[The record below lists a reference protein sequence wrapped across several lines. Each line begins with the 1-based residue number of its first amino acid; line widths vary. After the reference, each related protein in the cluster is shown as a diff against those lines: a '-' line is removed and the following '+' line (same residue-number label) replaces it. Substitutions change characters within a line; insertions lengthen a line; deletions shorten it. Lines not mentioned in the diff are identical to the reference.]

1 MYSTV
6 RFHFGGIDSTPPSEG
21 TLSICTCRE
30 ASSLPVT
37 RVQIRAGTCPRTLA
51 AEGSVSA
58 PDVLRRVTVSVAC
71 LVAVFV
77 AIAWYVT
84 FSTSTFT
91 MSFLMMGSPT
101 QPLELA
107 LFFGLTTTMMVAMML
122 PAALPMIVAFHGM
135 TRLEGGRPVK
145 AADTVAT
152 AMFVAPYFM
161 VWGAFGVLALVALVA
176 LGLTGPMTGAL
187 VIAPAATLV
196 VAGVYQLTRPKEV
209 CLVNCQSPMAFVMRH
224 WRSGRTAAA
233 RMGLHHAAYCLG
245 CCWLFMIVL
254 FVAGSM
260 SLLWMGLLSGVIF
273 VEKVAT
279 RQRVV
284 ARAIAALLLILGAI
298 AIFQVYLGM

>member
-1 MYSTV
+1 MYV
-6 RFHFGGIDSTPPSEG
+6 PGGPSV
-21 TLSICTCRE
+21 
-30 ASSLPVT
+30 PVT
-37 RVQIRAGTCPRTLA
+37 RVQIRAETCPRTLA

-58 PDVLRRVTVSVAC
+58 PDLLRRVTVPVAG
-71 LVAVFV
+71 LVAVLV
-77 AIAWYVT
+77 AVAWYVT
-84 FSTSTFT
+84 FSTSTLT

-145 AADTVAT
+145 PADAVAT
-152 AMFVAPYFM
+152 AMFVAPYFL

-176 LGLTGPMTGAL
+176 LGLMGPMTGAL
-187 VIAPAATLV
+187 AIAPAATLV

-209 CLVNCQSPMAFVMRH
+209 CLAHCQSPMAFVMRH

-284 ARAIAALLLILGAI
+284 ARAVAALLLILGAI
-298 AIFQVYLGM
+298 AIFQVYLGL

>member
-6 RFHFGGIDSTPPSEG
+6 RFHFGGIDSTP
-21 TLSICTCRE
+21 TRE
-30 ASSLPVT
+30 RTFSSCPARGDASLPVT
-37 RVQIRAGTCPRTLA
+37 RLQIRAGTCPRPLA

-58 PDVLRRVTVSVAC
+58 PELLRRVTVPVAG
-71 LVAVFV
+71 LVAVLV

-84 FSTSTFT
+84 FSTSTLT

-145 AADTVAT
+145 PANAVAT
-152 AMFVAPYFM
+152 AMFVAPYFL
-161 VWGAFGVLALVALVA
+161 VWWAFGVLALVALVA
-176 LGLTGPMTGAL
+176 LGLMGPMTGAL
-187 VIAPAATLV
+187 AIAPAATLV

-224 WRSGRTAAA
+224 WRSGRAAA
-233 RMGLHHAAYCLG
+233 GRIGLRHARDSP
-245 CCWLFMIVL
+245 
-254 FVAGSM
+254 GSV
-260 SLLWMGLLSGVIF
+260 W
-273 VEKVAT
+273 
-279 RQRVV
+279 R
-284 ARAIAALLLILGAI
+284 
-298 AIFQVYLGM
+298 